1 MPRKSKKEKGSDASI
16 TSFLFP
22 SPGEEQRQV
31 SGPGGIADDLL
42 SFIVNRGG
50 VSKEELMAWGKER
63 GLSMAKLLS
72 AVEQLT
78 AAGLLIKK
86 LDERGKLM
94 YKARGGSS
102 NRHAT

>member
-16 TSFLFP
+16 TSFLFG
-22 SPGEEQRQV
+22 SPEEQRQA
-31 SGPGGIADDLL
+31 SGPGGAADDLL
-42 SFIVNRGG
+42 SFIVSREG

-63 GLSMAKLLS
+63 GLSAAKLLS

-78 AAGLLIKK
+78 AAGLLMKK

-94 YKARGGSS
+94 YKARVGSS
-102 NRHAT
+102 DRRAA

>member
-1 MPRKSKKEKGSDASI
+1 
-16 TSFLFP
+16 
-22 SPGEEQRQV
+22 
-31 SGPGGIADDLL
+31 
-42 SFIVNRGG
+42 
-50 VSKEELMAWGKER
+50 MAWGGKER
-63 GLSMAKLLS
+63 GGLSMAKLLS

-86 LDERGKLM
+86 LDERGGKLM